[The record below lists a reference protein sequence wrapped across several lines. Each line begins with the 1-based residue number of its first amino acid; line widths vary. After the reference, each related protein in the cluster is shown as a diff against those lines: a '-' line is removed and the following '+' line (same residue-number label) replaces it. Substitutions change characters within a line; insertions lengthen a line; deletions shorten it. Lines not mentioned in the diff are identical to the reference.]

1 MKELESILNE
11 NAKLAEER
19 NNIDKNA
26 EANTTEENENSKE
39 ADKTDSDEQKK
50 SNINNVDDAIDEEK
64 LAEKVKQLPVVGV
77 GDSVMLAAVDGLYKV
92 FPNGYFDGKVS
103 RSMIGGEE
111 VLTNLANEGKLGN
124 IVILALA
131 NNSDYF
137 EWRIDRIMNVVGDRQ
152 IYWITAVLA
161 DDPEFNEKF
170 RGYAS
175 KHPNIHIVEWEEKSR
190 GHSEYFYGDGI
201 HVKGDGIDA
210 YANTVYEKIY
220 EDYKNGILKLD

>member
-1 MKELESILNE
+1 MKELERILNE
-11 NAKLAEER
+11 NSKLAEEQNSTNKEMGVNVVEDVER
-19 NNIDKNA
+19 SN
-26 EANTTEENENSKE
+26 ETE
-39 ADKTDSDEQKK
+39 KTDLNEIQKTK
-50 SNINNVDDAIDEEK
+50 ETEGNSIDETEI
-64 LAEKVKQLPVVGV
+64 AEKVKQLPVVGV
-77 GDSVMLAAVDGLYKV
+77 GDSVLLAAINGLYKV

-111 VLTNLANEGKLGN
+111 VLTNLSNEGKLGN

-152 IYWITAVLA
+152 IYWVTAVLA

-170 RGYAS
+170 REYAK
-175 KHPNIHIVEWEEKSR
+175 KHPNIHIVEWEEKSKN
-190 GHSEYFYGDGI
+190 HPEYFYGDGI

-210 YANTVYEKIY
+210 YANAIYEAIY
-220 EDYKNGILKLD
+220 EDYKKGVQCR